1 MPKPRKRKNPNALE
15 QNLGVRGLTA
25 GSAVAND
32 MFSNFAARSGFGTQ
46 SLGQGSEYTLVRFS
60 YDFWAIITLYRNHWL
75 SRRIIDVPAQDYVKA
90 WPKLTSEIEPKDLT
104 RIDRALRKTNTK
116 NNVLTGLTWGRLF
129 GGAGGLIVIDG
140 QENELDQPLDLESV
154 KIGAYKGIL
163 PFDMWSGI
171 HPAGDVCT
179 DINRPLDFGRPENYT
194 VTPTGGA
201 SFKVHSSRV
210 LRFTGPSVPTPEKEA
225 QMQWG
230 ISVLEPIY
238 ESITRLDNMYANLLN
253 LSFRANLIGMKFP
266 DLAQLLSGLGS
277 SQVASQK
284 FEQRMSSLNSL
295 MSNQSLIP
303 LPADGGIEQT
313 QYSFSGMSDVLQLF
327 QLDIAGAAQI
337 PITRLFGRTYNGLG
351 QAGDGDEMIYSE
363 RIATDQSVYLTPQL
377 EKLYPVLCMSE
388 LGEVPDDLDLVCPS
402 IRVLDEKEKS
412 ELAKS
417 VADTVTVYLNS
428 GIMSPRVVAR
438 EVKQSSDMTGIGTNL
453 TDEFIAK
460 LSDSV
465 ASEGELGEGLFGGE
479 GAGLGEADSPA
490 KAIKSENKTGQGE
503 DPEDPAAKNDEPSAK
518 ELLAK
523 KAGKPSK
530 TAPAMDTLP
539 AGLKRGEKILVG
551 GKLLTVASI
560 GDAVEDLDGE
570 TAVPVRFVDGT
581 VVAYARVQ
589 DALPRDLIYGPFT
602 DKVEAEHWLKKV
614 RTSKQYDMTRVSRW
628 GTVPTREQEAR
639 GMYIGDVRL
648 SVGWGVFGEK
658 KTKATDSI
666 PTFEKCGNP
675 VWRICTKCSGHLH
688 RSECKVTLDR
698 VRDCVCSA
706 GLEHGSSTYEVLHG
720 HATDADG
727 ASAANGA
734 TESIRETHGLRTRV
748 ETPVGRLRS
757 GFTPDGRA
765 WSVTMPAHYGFI
777 DGILGADG
785 DSLDCYI
792 GTDPESATVWVVDQH
807 DIDGTGFDEHKV
819 FLSFANQAEALETY
833 MLGHHLSRKTYAA
846 ITEFTMA
853 AFKKWMAN
861 HDMAEPCDPG
871 VE

>member
-60 YDFWAIITLYRNHWL
+60 YDFWAITTLYRNHWL

-171 HPAGDVCT
+171 HPTGDVCT

-581 VVAYARVQ
+581 VVAYA
-589 DALPRDLIYGPFT
+589 
-602 DKVEAEHWLKKV
+602 K
-614 RTSKQYDMTRVSRW
+614 
-628 GTVPTREQEAR
+628 
-639 GMYIGDVRL
+639 
-648 SVGWGVFGEK
+648 
-658 KTKATDSI
+658 
-666 PTFEKCGNP
+666 
-675 VWRICTKCSGHLH
+675 
-688 RSECKVTLDR
+688 
-698 VRDCVCSA
+698 
-706 GLEHGSSTYEVLHG
+706 
-720 HATDADG
+720 ATDADG